1 MSSNFIK
8 QAAIPHRDE
17 SGQSAQEFHLVLPI
31 FVAAFPMVID
41 LGMLMYQF
49 VSVSNAVRE
58 GTRYGSINCG
68 DGECDLNDVKDR
80 TINHSSGIISSHGE
94 VDAYWMDNNGDGS
107 HYNRGDSV
115 VVTVEKD
122 YDFLFFPGSIPVTS
136 CAAMSLENSGRR
148 GIPFLK
154 PITAARGCHEG

>member
-58 GTRYGSINCG
+58 GARYGSINCG

-94 VDAYWMDNNGDGS
+94 VKARWMDNDDDGS
-107 HYNRGDSV
+107 HYGRGDSV
-115 VVTVEKD
+115 VVTVKKD
-122 YDFLFFPGSIPVTS
+122 YDFMFFPVSIPVTS
-136 CAAMSLENSGRR
+136 CADMSLEQSDRR
-148 GIPFLK
+148 GESLPVTVK
-154 PITAARGCHEG
+154 GC